1 MASETTRLGLSLLQA
16 AQAQKHITVNEALM
30 RLDGVVNLVLQ
41 SVSNTAPPATVTDG
55 QCWGVPAGAAGAWS
69 GKTGTIAVGSNGG
82 WIFVPAMLGMRGFIV
97 DRGVEAVHDGAVW
110 VEGVLSLGRLGSALT
125 TGMVEADVNVTAGGN
140 MDTGVT
146 IPANAMVIGATAK
159 VLNNL
164 TGTLSSWALG
174 TTGAIDRFGKG
185 LGKSAGSYARG
196 MLGSP
201 MTYYASANLI
211 MTGVGGNFSGGKV
224 RLAVHWLELRVP

>member
-1 MASETTRLGLSLLQA
+1 MASETTRLGLPLLQA

-41 SVSNTAPPATVTDG
+41 SVSNTVPPAVVADG
-55 QCWGVPAGAAGAWS
+55 KCWGVPTGATGGWS
-69 GKTGTIAVGSNGG
+69 GKAGMVAVGSNGG
-82 WIFVPAMLGMRGFIV
+82 WVFVPAMLGMRAFIV
-97 DRGVEAVHDGAVW
+97 DRGVEAVHDGSVW
-110 VEGVLSLGRLGSALT
+110 VEGVLSLGRLGSGLV
-125 TGMVEADVNVTAGGN
+125 TGMVEADVTVVAGGSF
-140 MDTGVT
+140 DTGVT
-146 IPANAMVIGATAK
+146 IPANVMVIGATAK

-164 TGTLSSWALG
+164 TGTLTSWALG

-201 MTYYASANLI
+201 MTYYTAANLL

-224 RLAVHWLELRVP
+224 RLAVHWLDLRIP

>member
-1 MASETTRLGLSLLQA
+1 MASETTRLGLPLLQA

-41 SVSNTAPPATVTDG
+41 SASNTVPPAVVIDG
-55 QCWGVPAGAAGAWS
+55 QCWGVPTGATGGWS
-69 GKTGTIAVGSNGG
+69 GKAGTVAVGANGG
-82 WIFVPAMLGMRGFIV
+82 WIFVPAMVGMRAFIL

-110 VEGVLSLGRLGSALT
+110 VEGVLSLGRLGSGLV
-125 TGMVEADVNVTAGGN
+125 TGMVEADVNVAAGGN
-140 MDTGVT
+140 FDTGVT
-146 IPANAMVIGATAK
+146 IPANVMVIGATAK

-201 MTYYASANLI
+201 MTYYSSGNLL

-224 RLAVHWLELRVP
+224 RLAVHWLELRIP